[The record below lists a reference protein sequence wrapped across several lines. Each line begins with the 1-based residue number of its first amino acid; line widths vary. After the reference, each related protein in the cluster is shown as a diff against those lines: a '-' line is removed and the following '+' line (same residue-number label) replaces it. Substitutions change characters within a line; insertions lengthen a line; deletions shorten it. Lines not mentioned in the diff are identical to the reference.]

1 MVVLDASFVIAW
13 AYKEA
18 PPELDS
24 LMRQVVE
31 DVACVPVH
39 WLLEITNTLA
49 ISERRGK
56 LLSGQRQEI
65 LKTIKLLPIQTDDET
80 WLHGWDAI
88 PALAERFGLTTY
100 DAAYLE
106 LALRL
111 DAPLATLD
119 QDLARAARAAKV
131 ALFQ

>member
-13 AYKEA
+13 AFKEP

-24 LMRQVVE
+24 LIRQVVE

-39 WLLEITNTLA
+39 WILEITSTLV
-49 ISERRGK
+49 IGERRGK
-56 LLSGQRQEI
+56 LQPGQRQEI
-65 LKTIKLLPIQTDDET
+65 LKTIRLLPIQTDDET
-80 WLHGWDAI
+80 WLRGWDAI
-88 PALAERFGLTTY
+88 PALAERYGLTTY

-106 LALRL
+106 LAMRL

-119 QDLARAARAAKV
+119 QDLARAARKAGV
-131 ALFQ
+131 RLFE